1 MSEETSSPRIVSIT
15 IENFKGIGAPV
26 TIPIKPIT
34 LLFGQNSVG
43 KSSIMESLLLMHDWL
58 KGRGPGYA
66 EALADLDAVRVAV
79 NQDYARPGDPVRPG
93 DEVALFPPVTGG

>member
-1 MSEETSSPRIVSIT
+1 MKLLYFAWLKTKTGVAEEELDPPAEVATVR
-15 IENFKGIGAPV
+15 E
-26 TIPIKPIT
+26 
-34 LLFGQNSVG
+34 LL
-43 KSSIMESLLLMHDWL
+43 DWL